1 MRHVLTLLEMT
12 SEDIR
17 RIFEL
22 TRELKANLQD
32 GVREPVLAGRVQ
44 ALLFEKQSL
53 RTRVSFEA
61 AMAHL
66 GGTSMFLGQDVGWGK
81 RESASDFGQ
90 VLAQYVDVIVCRASS
105 HTQVE
110 ELARYAGCPVINGL
124 TDLAHPCQALADL
137 YTLDEIHGPLEGKR
151 LAYVGDANNVAR
163 SLAVACGKLGVE
175 FAIASPPKY
184 QFDRAFLEQL
194 TTAAPDVR
202 VLQTGD
208 PAEAVRGAI
217 AVYTDVWTS
226 MGQEAQAAERREAF
240 KKFQVNAALME
251 EAPEGA
257 VFLHCLPAR
266 RGEEV
271 TDEVIDGHY
280 SAVLVQ
286 AANRMHLQK
295 GLLVWLLR
303 EVNREGGVGQ

>member
-1 MRHVLTLLEMT
+1 MRHLLTLLEL
-12 SEDIR
+12 SPEEFR
-17 RIFEL
+17 RIFAL
-22 TRELKANLQD
+22 TKELKDKFQE
-32 GVREPVLAGRVQ
+32 GIREPVLPGRVQ
-44 ALLFEKQSL
+44 ALLFEKPSL

-66 GGTSMFLGQDVGWGK
+66 GGTTLFLGQDVGWQT
-81 RESASDFGQ
+81 REAAADFAQ
-90 VLAQYVDVIVCRASS
+90 VLSQYADVVICRASS
-105 HTQVE
+105 HARVE
-110 ELARYAGCPVINGL
+110 ELARYCNCPVINGL
-124 TDLAHPCQALADL
+124 TDQAHPCQALADL

-184 QFDRAFLEQL
+184 QFDRAFLEML
-194 TTAAPDVR
+194 AAAAPEVR
-202 VLQTGD
+202 VLQTVD
-208 PAEAVRGAI
+208 PREAVAGAI
-217 AVYTDVWTS
+217 GVYTDVWTS
-226 MGQEAQAAERREAF
+226 MGQEAEAEARRTAF
-240 KKFQVNAALME
+240 AGFQVNAKLME
-251 EAPEGA
+251 QAPEGA

-286 AANRMHLQK
+286 AANRMHVQK
-295 GLLVWLLR
+295 GLLAWLLH
-303 EVNREGGVGQ
+303 EVE